1 MDHTVRG
8 ADQESR
14 SNVRCL
20 LRSHVADV
28 SQWLCRQFSLWEP
41 TALSSPL
48 YKRIEQYPS
57 PHPRAHVP
65 LMEPITTVASRLQA
79 VKDRITRA
87 ARSVNRQPNEIT
99 LLVASKTHPTERV
112 REAWLAGQTI
122 FGENYLQEALAKMPA
137 LADLP
142 IQWHFIGPIQSNKTK
157 RITENFA
164 WVHSVDR
171 IKIADRL
178 AKDRPESLPAL
189 QICLQVNVSGE
200 DSKSGVAPEELAH
213 LAAHVVRLPRLKLRG
228 LMAVPEVTTA
238 TALQRSQFHMLWE
251 LFDRLKRDGYE
262 LDTLSMGMSEDMDI
276 AIAEGATM
284 VRIGTAIL
292 GPRRYLIPEELAAR
306 AAR

>member
-1 MDHTVRG
+1 MIII
-8 ADQESR
+8 A
-14 SNVRCL
+14 
-20 LRSHVADV
+20 
-28 SQWLCRQFSLWEP
+28 
-41 TALSSPL
+41 SS
-48 YKRIEQYPS
+48 
-57 PHPRAHVP
+57 
-65 LMEPITTVASRLQA
+65 LQA
-79 VKDRITRA
+79 VKARIARA
-87 ARSVNRQPNEIT
+87 AQSVDRQPDEIT
-99 LLVASKTHPTERV
+99 LLVASKTQPAERV

-122 FGENYLQEALAKMPA
+122 FGENYLQEALAKMPT

-157 RITENFA
+157 RIAENFS

-171 IKIADRL
+171 VKIADRL
-178 AKDRPESLPAL
+178 SKDRPESLPPL

-200 DSKSGVAPEELAH
+200 ASKSGVAPEELAQ

-228 LMAVPEVTTA
+228 LMAVPELTTA

-284 VRIGTAIL
+284 VRVGTAIL

>member
-1 MDHTVRG
+1 
-8 ADQESR
+8 
-14 SNVRCL
+14 
-20 LRSHVADV
+20 
-28 SQWLCRQFSLWEP
+28 
-41 TALSSPL
+41 
-48 YKRIEQYPS
+48 
-57 PHPRAHVP
+57 
-65 LMEPITTVASRLQA
+65 MEPITTVASRLQA

-213 LAAHVVRLPRLKLRG
+213 LAAYVVRLPRLKLRG
-228 LMAVPEVTTA
+228 LMAVPELTTA
-238 TALQRSQFHMLWE
+238 TALQRSQFHILRE
-251 LFDRLKRDGYE
+251 LFDRLKRAGYE

-284 VRIGTAIL
+284 VRVGTAIF
-292 GPRRYLIPEELAAR
+292 GPRRYPIPEELAAR

>member
-1 MDHTVRG
+1 M
-8 ADQESR
+8 
-14 SNVRCL
+14 
-20 LRSHVADV
+20 
-28 SQWLCRQFSLWEP
+28 
-41 TALSSPL
+41 
-48 YKRIEQYPS
+48 
-57 PHPRAHVP
+57 
-65 LMEPITTVASRLQA
+65 TTIASRLQA
-79 VKDRITRA
+79 LQARIARVAQSVDRR
-87 ARSVNRQPNEIT
+87 PNEVT
-99 LLVASKTHPTERV
+99 LLVASKTHPAEKV

-142 IQWHFIGPIQSNKTK
+142 IEWHFIGPIQSNKTK
-157 RITENFA
+157 RIAENFS

-171 IKIADRL
+171 VKIADRL
-178 AKDRPESLPAL
+178 SKDRSDSLPPL

-200 DSKSGVAPEELAH
+200 ASKSGVAPDELIQ

-228 LMAVPEVTTA
+228 LMAVPELTTA
-238 TALQRSQFHMLWE
+238 TALQRSQFHILWE

-284 VRIGTAIL
+284 LRVGTAIF